1 MKNTARKIS
10 PALFGITLI
19 CFFLPFTKISCQQ
32 QEILNLTGVQLATG
46 TSIKQPSLT
55 GGSQEQ
61 KIPGEPLAMLAIAS
75 SVVGFVTSLMKAR
88 KSAIAPAGSGAIGF
102 ILLLMLKS
110 KIDDSILREG
120 QGLIVVSYGL
130 GFWLAF
136 LLFVS
141 ATVINIYS
149 LVPDKTEEDPQE

>member
-46 TSIKQPSLT
+46 TSIKQPRFT

-61 KIPGEPLAMLAIAS
+61 KIPGEPLAMLAMAS
-75 SVVGFVTSLMKAR
+75 TVVGLATSLMKAK

-130 GFWLAF
+130 GF
-136 LLFVS
+136 
-141 ATVINIYS
+141 
-149 LVPDKTEEDPQE
+149 